1 MIRAEMKNKLH
12 CVSHLSL
19 APSELTLV
27 MFGTSYGAL
36 TSLVSPFLADLD
48 KTETS
53 KAIRAM
59 QRTINMYTI
68 LYTMLHFY
76 FGSSA
81 LRN

>member
-59 QRTINMYTI
+59 QRTNKYV
-68 LYTMLHFY
+68 Y
-76 FGSSA
+76 
-81 LRN
+81 N